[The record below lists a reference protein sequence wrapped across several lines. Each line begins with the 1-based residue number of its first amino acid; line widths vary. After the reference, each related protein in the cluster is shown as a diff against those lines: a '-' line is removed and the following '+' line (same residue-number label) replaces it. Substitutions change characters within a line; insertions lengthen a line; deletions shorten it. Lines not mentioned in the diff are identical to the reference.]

1 MSVLRMVTKI
11 QKLSTHHFFRD
22 MQLLWGNDVAF
33 SRLIPVLDN
42 VQLLPT
48 TIKEVALAYNW
59 DVKFLNLAVKL
70 LQNYTTAKADGE

>member
-1 MSVLRMVTKI
+1 M
-11 QKLSTHHFFRD
+11 
-22 MQLLWGNDVAF
+22 
-33 SRLIPVLDN
+33 LDN

-70 LQNYTTAKADGE
+70 LQNYTAGKADGAPPQVPEDVPKAKFKNIAKKIEKERKNKKKKKKSKE

>member
-1 MSVLRMVTKI
+1 M
-11 QKLSTHHFFRD
+11 
-22 MQLLWGNDVAF
+22 
-33 SRLIPVLDN
+33 LDN

-70 LQNYTTAKADGE
+70 LKNYTTAKADGDEPQVPEDVPKAKFKNIAKKIQKDKKDKKKKKKKPKE